1 MEQTDI
7 SMTVVPKLR
16 LCAAIVGG
24 GAMIALGGIAVYC
37 TQSAEVT
44 ASGDAGAGAPTTTTP
59 PSAPAVAKAVPSI
72 TGPAPLYAGE
82 APNSNPQA
90 AIP

>member
-1 MEQTDI
+1 MEQTDMT
-7 SMTVVPKLR
+7 MTVVPKLR

-44 ASGDAGAGAPTTTTP
+44 ASGDAG
-59 PSAPAVAKAVPSI
+59 
-72 TGPAPLYAGE
+72 E

>member
-1 MEQTDI
+1 MSQK
-7 SMTVVPKLR
+7 VVRNMR
-16 LCAAIVGG
+16 LCAAVIGS
-24 GAMIALGGIAVYC
+24 GAMIGLGGVGVYC
-37 TQSAEVT
+37 MQDGQVT
-44 ASGDAGAGAPTTTTP
+44 AAGNSSAPITTTEPTV
-59 PSAPAVAKAVPSI
+59 PAIEKAVPSI

>member
-1 MEQTDI
+1 MGQKVI
-7 SMTVVPKLR
+7 HNVR
-16 LCAAIVGG
+16 LCAAVMGS
-24 GAMIALGGIAVYC
+24 GAMIALGGVAVYC
-37 TQSAEVT
+37 MQGGQVT
-44 ASGDAGAGAPTTTTP
+44 AAGNSSAPVTTTEPTV
-59 PSAPAVAKAVPSI
+59 PAIEKAVPSI